1 MLDKLG
7 DANKGELTIKK
18 MLEGVD
24 YQGKGGKFEKVYHLV
39 DSNGDGKLA
48 AGGRVHTGES
58 MRWLAAEGG
67 VVGVATRAFWGWRM
81 QRGAQAC

>member
-1 MLDKLG
+1 MLSS
-7 DANKGELTIKK
+7 E
-18 MLEGVD
+18 D
-24 YQGKGGKFEKVYHLV
+24 YKGKGGSFEKVYHLV
-39 DSNGDGKLA
+39 DANGDGKLA

-67 VVGVATRAFWGWRM
+67 VVGVATRASSGWHM